1 MGITEGTRYGDYYS
15 GPDRFHKMSDYGL
28 REGDLVQ
35 LGGQGVN
42 GGGIIFRIVK
52 DCPPRADARWSSY
65 TYYNKRGRWGCPSSW
80 GFGPNSRT
88 KGRTQETRTGWCDA
102 KRHVIPHVRL
112 DGCLELVP
120 VFSFAAFKEKKHV
133 ISYNHVKTRVKR
145 VDLLALASNFAALQL
160 FINQELKR
168 LSGD

>member
-1 MGITEGTRYGDYYS
+1 MPTMGIAEGTRYVDWFA
-15 GPDRFHKMSDYGL
+15 GPDRFHKMSEYGL

-65 TYYNKRGRWGCPSSW
+65 TYYTRQGRWL
-80 GFGPNSRT
+80 GPG
-88 KGRTQETRTGWCDA
+88 KGRGKTNQTRTGWCDA
-102 KRHVIPHVRL
+102 KRHVIPHLRL

-133 ISYNHVKTRVKR
+133 ISYKQVKARIKK

-168 LSGD
+168 LSGE